1 MKHKLSVL
9 KTRGPDKFDP
19 HVDPRDTGSY
29 TKPSYQHGHYTLHHQ
44 SQKRNEIPNSNT
56 FAQSPFEN
64 QPSLPLK
71 TQKFSQPTL
80 YSQYLTNVQHRNH
93 NYENAFK
100 TPFISS
106 FKDKQSANSLYDSFR

>member
-44 SQKRNEIPNSNT
+44 SQKRNEIQNSNI

-64 QPSLPLK
+64 QPSLPL
-71 TQKFSQPTL
+71 TAQKFSQPTL
-80 YSQYLTNVQHRNH
+80 QMLQHRNH
-93 NYENAFK
+93 NYDNAFK

>member
-19 HVDPRDTGSY
+19 HEDLRDSGFY

-44 SQKRNEIPNSNT
+44 TQKRNELPHTTT
-56 FAQSPFEN
+56 FAQSPIEN
-64 QPSLPLK
+64 LPLLPL
-71 TQKFSQPTL
+71 TEQKFSQPTQQAL
-80 YSQYLTNVQHRNH
+80 QHRNH
-93 NYENAFK
+93 NYDIAFT

-106 FKDKQSANSLYDSFR
+106 LKDKQSVSSVYDSFR